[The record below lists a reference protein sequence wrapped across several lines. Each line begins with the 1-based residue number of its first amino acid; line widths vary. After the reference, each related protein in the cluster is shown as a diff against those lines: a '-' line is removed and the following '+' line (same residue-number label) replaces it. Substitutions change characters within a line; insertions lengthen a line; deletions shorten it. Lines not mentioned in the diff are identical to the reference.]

1 MIFTSPQFVH
11 QGRGD
16 HHSVRIPERHG
27 EQPRPQ
33 LALVFQSKRVEAELR
48 AQSAKLLATR
58 LHTHGVGG
66 ECIVSNAE
74 LAGNKTKR
82 YLRDRLARAQQAAR
96 VTERAELQ
104 RETELVGVAAAALYG
119 GEIGDTQGPVP
130 DHISTRFIQI
140 TL

>member
-1 MIFTSPQFVH
+1 MIFTSPQFLH
-11 QGRGD
+11 QGHGD
-16 HHSVRIPERHG
+16 HHSVRIPGRHG
-27 EQPRPQ
+27 ELPRPQ

-48 AQSAKLLATR
+48 TQSAKLLATR

-82 YLRDRLARAQQAAR
+82 YLRDSLARAQQAAR

-130 DHISTRFIQI
+130 DHISTRFIHI